1 MSQMLNERD
10 ELASDLV
17 ACQLVIKSR

>member
-1 MSQMLNERD
+1 MLNERD